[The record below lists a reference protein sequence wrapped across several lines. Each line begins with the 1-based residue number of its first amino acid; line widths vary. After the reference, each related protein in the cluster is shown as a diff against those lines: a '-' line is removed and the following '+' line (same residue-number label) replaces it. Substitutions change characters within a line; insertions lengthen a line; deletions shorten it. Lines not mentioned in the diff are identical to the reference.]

1 MYDILYRQ
9 NLERNELAYKT
20 ETDSENELMVLRREE
35 CREGIL
41 KEFGIDTYS
50 LLYLKW
56 VNNKDLLRSTG
67 NSAQCSMAAWLGGEF
82 GREWIHVYVWL
93 SPFTVHLKL
102 LQKLLISYTPIQN
115 KKFLK
120 NKKASTTIIT

>member
-1 MYDILYRQ
+1 MKYIREGKILYDILYRQ

-20 ETDSENELMVLRREE
+20 ETDSENELMVVRREE

-67 NSAQCSMAAWLGGEF
+67 NSSQYSVMIYTGN
-82 GREWIHVYVWL
+82 
-93 SPFTVHLKL
+93 HLK
-102 LQKLLISYTPIQN
+102 KSGYMYMCN
-115 KKFLK
+115 
-120 NKKASTTIIT
+120 